1 METRLL
7 ITGGAGFIGSALV
20 RHLITTSEAVVIN
33 VDKLSYSGNLEA
45 VSGARNFPNYHFEK
59 VDICDH
65 EAVCHLFSHYQ
76 PTGVIHLAAETHV
89 DRSIDDPSVFI
100 ETNVFGTLNLLEAAR
115 AYLQTLSKEKR
126 EVFRFHHVSTDEVF
140 GDLEDGTAFT
150 EKTPYNPSSPYSA
163 SKAGSDHLVRAWHRT
178 YNFPAVISNCSNN
191 YGPFQFPEKLIPL
204 MILNAIE
211 GRSLPVYGTG
221 EQVRDWLY
229 VDDHVKAIMKI
240 FYRGKIGETY
250 NVGGNSEQKNIEVVR
265 LICRILENLHP
276 DKPDKVERY
285 EDLITYVTDRPGH
298 DKRYAIDSCR
308 IQTELGWMPEENFAS
323 GLYKTVQWYLD
334 NNAWCE
340 HIQQNKYQ
348 RQRLGVL

>member
-7 ITGGAGFIGSALV
+7 ITGGAGFIGSALI
-20 RHLITTSEAVVIN
+20 RYLITSSDIVVVN
-33 VDKLSYSGNLEA
+33 VDKLAYSGNLETVAA
-45 VSGARNFPNYHFEK
+45 VSDSPNYHFEQ
-59 VDICDH
+59 VDICNQDDVRH
-65 EAVCHLFSHYQ
+65 IFQHYQ

-89 DRSIDDPSVFI
+89 DRSIDEPTLFI

-115 AYLQTLSKEKR
+115 AWRKTQSKEACDR
-126 EVFRFHHVSTDEVF
+126 FRFHHVSTDEVF
-140 GDLEDGTAFT
+140 GDLEIGTGFT
-150 EKTPYNPSSPYSA
+150 EITPYNPSSPYSA

-178 YNFPAVISNCSNN
+178 YNIPTVISNCSNN

-221 EQVRDWLY
+221 EQIRDWLY
-229 VDDHVKAIMKI
+229 VEDHVRAILQI
-240 FYRGKIGETY
+240 FNYGKIGETY
-250 NVGGNSEQKNIEVVR
+250 NVGGNSEQKNIDVVR
-265 LICRILENLHP
+265 MLCNILENLRP
-276 DKPDKVERY
+276 DKPDNIDRY

-298 DKRYAIDSCR
+298 DKRYAIDSR
-308 IQTELGWMPEENFAS
+308 KIQTELEWKPEETFAS

-334 NNAWCE
+334 HKTWCK
-340 HIQQNKYQ
+340 HIQQNRYQ